1 MAKNKKLI
9 IFIPSIED
17 GGVEKNLY
25 IISRFLTRKIN
36 DVTLLTY
43 NNLNNKK
50 FSNKIKIINPF
61 LNFINFRGRYPKY
74 ILCISSLINLLL
86 FDKNYLVLSF
96 QANIF
101 AIIIAKIFNV
111 KIISRSNSSSTG
123 WSKNFIKQ
131 IIFKYFFKKADKII
145 VNSLDFQKEMDKK
158 YRIKTECILNPFEF
172 HKIKKLSNVKSNK
185 IFSKG
190 KFLKL
195 ISVGRLTDQK
205 DFKTMIRSVKLLQRR
220 VELVILGKGHKYNYL
235 KQYVYKNNLNSK
247 VKFLGYKKNPFK
259 YIRQANIFLL
269 TSKFEGSPNV
279 LVEAQYLKKYI
290 ISTNCPTGPKEILNN
305 GKYGSLVKVEDHKS
319 IAKILQ
325 NYTYS
330 KSVKKKIKFGY
341 LNSKKFDYKFACK
354 KYFDLIQ
361 KYI

>member
-1 MAKNKKLI
+1 MVKNKKLI

-25 IISRFLTRKIN
+25 IISRFLTKKIK
-36 DVTLLTY
+36 DITLLTY
-43 NNLNNKK
+43 DNLNNQK
-50 FSNKIKIINPF
+50 FSKKIKIINPF
-61 LNFINFRGRYPKY
+61 FNFINFRGRYPKY

-86 FDKNYLVLSF
+86 FDRNYLVLSF

-101 AIIIAKIFNV
+101 AIIISKIFNV

-145 VNSLDFQKEMDKK
+145 VNSPDFQKEMDKK

-172 HKIKKLSNVKSNK
+172 HRIEKLSNVKSNT

-205 DFKTMIRSVKLLQRR
+205 DFITMIRSVKLVKRK
-220 VELVILGKGHKYNYL
+220 VELVILGKGHKHHHL
-235 KQYVYKNNLNSK
+235 KQYVYINNLNSK
-247 VKFLGYKKNPFK
+247 IKFLGYKKNPFK
-259 YIRQANIFLL
+259 YIKQANIFLL

-319 IAKILQ
+319 IARILQ

-341 LNSKKFDYKFACK
+341 LNSKN
-354 KYFDLIQ
+354 LIIRLLV
-361 KYI
+361 KSILI

>member
-1 MAKNKKLI
+1 MVKNKKLI

-25 IISRFLTRKIN
+25 IISRFLTKKIK
-36 DVTLLTY
+36 DITLLTY
-43 NNLNNKK
+43 DNLNNQK
-50 FSNKIKIINPF
+50 FSKKIKIINPF
-61 LNFINFRGRYPKY
+61 FNFINFRGRYPKY

-86 FDKNYLVLSF
+86 FDRNYLVLSF

-101 AIIIAKIFNV
+101 AIIISKIFNV

-145 VNSLDFQKEMDKK
+145 VNSPDFQKEMDKK

-172 HKIKKLSNVKSNK
+172 HRIEKLSNVKSNT

-205 DFKTMIRSVKLLQRR
+205 DFITMIRSVKLVKRK
-220 VELVILGKGHKYNYL
+220 VELVILGKGHKHHHL
-235 KQYVYKNNLNSK
+235 KQYVYINNLNSK
-247 VKFLGYKKNPFK
+247 IKFLGYKKNPFK
-259 YIRQANIFLL
+259 YIKQANIFLL

-319 IAKILQ
+319 IARILQ

-330 KSVKKKIKFGY
+330 KSVKKK
-341 LNSKKFDYKFACK
+341 N
-354 KYFDLIQ
+354 
-361 KYI
+361 